1 MKMMIISQYRQN
13 WGEQG
18 ATASRPRPA
27 HLFPSSAVPSCV
39 KLPQRRWS
47 RLVRSGIAHF
57 DYKWQKRSR
66 NPKLRSSDFW
76 WPLPWLSCYL
86 LGLLG
91 LFGPTPNITQPMTH
105 PVWDAGLHQ
114 SCHLQ
119 PLHFLAILMVNWR
132 AKMMIIYDVPRKKK
146 KQSERDK
153 PIWTPSSAGV
163 FWRKHLLSDLIL
175 GRFAPVQLIGSPS
188 QWNGWVFWIV
198 RLLKS
203 TSIIQG
209 APRLSAGLLLLL
221 ELSLLELCLTSGWVR
236 WIWKWGISIHKNHSI
251 YNDNISKRAL
261 MEHIIYIYIYTYV
274 YIIWFYN
281 QNPPQRNATL

>member
-1 MKMMIISQYRQN
+1 MIISQYRQN

-132 AKMMIIYDVPRKKK
+132 AKMMIIYDEPRKKK
-146 KQSERDK
+146 
-153 PIWTPSSAGV
+153 TV
-163 FWRKHLLSDLIL
+163 
-175 GRFAPVQLIGSPS
+175 
-188 QWNGWVFWIV
+188 
-198 RLLKS
+198 
-203 TSIIQG
+203 
-209 APRLSAGLLLLL
+209 
-221 ELSLLELCLTSGWVR
+221 
-236 WIWKWGISIHKNHSI
+236 
-251 YNDNISKRAL
+251 
-261 MEHIIYIYIYTYV
+261 
-274 YIIWFYN
+274 
-281 QNPPQRNATL
+281 

>member
-1 MKMMIISQYRQN
+1 MKMMIIGQYRQN

-18 ATASRPRPA
+18 TTASRPRPG

-57 DYKWQKRSR
+57 DHKWQKRSR

-91 LFGPTPNITQPMTH
+91 RFGPTPPWLTW

-132 AKMMIIYDVPRKKK
+132 GAKMMIIYDEPGKKIHSLK
-146 KQSERDK
+146 GTNPFGPLRQLEFFGVNICCL
-153 PIWTPSSAGV
+153 IW
-163 FWRKHLLSDLIL
+163 FWE
-175 GRFAPVQLIGSPS
+175 
-188 QWNGWVFWIV
+188 
-198 RLLKS
+198 
-203 TSIIQG
+203 
-209 APRLSAGLLLLL
+209 GLLQFSWL
-221 ELSLLELCLTSGWVR
+221 EVHRSGTV
-236 WIWKWGISIHKNHSI
+236 GCFESFAEIHIHHPRCTPIERRTATAAGAVTTWTLPDFGLGQMDLKMR
-251 YNDNISKRAL
+251 D
-261 MEHIIYIYIYTYV
+261 IYT
-274 YIIWFYN
+274 
-281 QNPPQRNATL
+281 